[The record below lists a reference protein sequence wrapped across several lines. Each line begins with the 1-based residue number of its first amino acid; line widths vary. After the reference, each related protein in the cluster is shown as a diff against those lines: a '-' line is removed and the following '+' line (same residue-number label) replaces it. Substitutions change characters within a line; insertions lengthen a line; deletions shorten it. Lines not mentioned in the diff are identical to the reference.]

1 MFTSVTFSNH
11 KQAKYILL
19 SSKFVIMVS
28 CFLFLPV
35 KKFSLEKHSH
45 LLNIILKVVLQFE
58 NKFYYILIYVYGIV
72 VLTILQGDV

>member
-1 MFTSVTFSNH
+1 
-11 KQAKYILL
+11 
-19 SSKFVIMVS
+19 MVS